1 MRKWGLNSY
10 DLKDLLNRNYKL
22 EKVGKYK
29 YEVYIRKKEKSIKI
43 IFVLDDEYKDIFII
57 TGAEGK

>member
-29 YEVYIRKKEKSIKI
+29 YEAYIRKKEKSIKI